1 MDKLSDL
8 NNIDLT
14 LFEELYDQYKSNP
27 DHLDS
32 SWQYFFKGF
41 ELAISDSKNLSVSY
55 GISGSDM
62 VAEFNVINLI
72 NAYRERG
79 HYFTKTNPVRTR
91 RKYSPTLDPENFGL
105 NESHSGQLFS
115 AGNEIGIG
123 KATLTEIIKA
133 LQQTYCQSFGVEYMY
148 IRKPEIKEWLKQKME
163 GCLNTPSF
171 SKEEKIA
178 LLKKT
183 AQAVNFEKFIHTK
196 FPGQKSF
203 SLEGAESLIP
213 ALKAVI
219 LKGTDLNYKE
229 FIIGMPHRGR
239 LNVLSNIMHK
249 SLCEIFTEFEGKPFN
264 EEELLG
270 DVKYHLGYSSD
281 YIAHDGKKVHLT
293 LTPNPSHLEAVSPV
307 VEGLARAKND
317 RYGNDTQNNI
327 VPILIHGDASISG
340 QGVVYEVI
348 QMSELPGYKTGGTI
362 HLVVNNQI
370 GFTTNYLDGRSSIY
384 CTDVAKIIQSPIF
397 HVNADDLEA
406 VVYAVLLAMDYRETF
421 HKDVFID
428 LLGYRKY
435 GHNESDE
442 PRFTQPI
449 LYKIIETHP
458 DPLKIYSQKLLEEGI
473 ITPEVLSSYEKRFF
487 DRLESDLA
495 LAKQMTTSSI
505 APFLED
511 LWKDIQKADAF
522 SFGSNPATAVDAD
535 TILEIGKKLTALP
548 DDKPFFRKITKLQSD
563 RENMLLVSGK
573 LDWAMCELLAYGS
586 LLVQGI
592 PVRLSGQDVKR
603 GTFSHRHAVLTVED
617 SEEEFSPLK
626 SLRPSQAAFSVYN
639 SLLSEYGVLGFE
651 YGYAL
656 ASPHALTIWEAQFG
670 DFFNGAQIIIDQFIV
685 SAEEKW
691 NVFNGLVV
699 YLPHGYEGQGP
710 EHSSAR
716 MERFLSL
723 CADNNIQ
730 VANCSFPANLFHLLR
745 RQMLRNFRKPLFVF
759 TPKSLLRHPECVS
772 SVGDLSEGHFREVM
786 DDVSTDKSTISHLLL
801 CTGKI
806 YYELSEGKKQRNR
819 NDIAIIRIEQLYPF
833 PSVQLQKIMD
843 TYTKAKDF
851 YWVQE
856 EPINM
861 GAAPFIRK
869 QLAHLN
875 PLIIGRH
882 SSGSP
887 ATGSSQTHKLTQQKI
902 IDKAFGE
909 CLCENRDRECDM
921 KCAMELKKDYES

>member
-1 MDKLSDL
+1 MDNLSDL
-8 NNIDLT
+8 NHIDLT
-14 LFEELYDQYKSNP
+14 LIDELYQQYKADP
-27 DHLDS
+27 EGVDP
-32 SWQYFFKGF
+32 SWKYFFKGF
-41 ELAISDSKNLSVSY
+41 ELAHSDPKQEVGPNGL
-55 GISGSDM
+55 SGSVMSD
-62 VAEFNVINLI
+62 EFNVVNLI

-91 RKYSPTLDPENFGL
+91 RNYTPTLDPENFEL
-105 NESHSGQLFS
+105 NASHLEQSFF

-123 KATLTEIIKA
+123 KAKLSDIIST

-148 IRKPEIKEWLKQKME
+148 IRKPEIVNWLKQKME
-163 GCLNTPSF
+163 GCKNTPSF
-171 SKEEKIA
+171 SKEEKIVM
-178 LLKKT
+178 LQKI

-219 LKGTDLNYKE
+219 NKGAELNYKE

-239 LNVLSNIMHK
+239 LNVLANIMHK
-249 SLCEIFTEFEGKPFN
+249 STNEIFAEFEGKPFD
-264 EEELLG
+264 EETLLG

-281 YIAHDGKKVHLT
+281 YTGINGKNIHLT
-293 LTPNPSHLEAVSPV
+293 LCPNPSHLEAVSPV
-307 VEGLARAKND
+307 VEGMVRAKNHLYD
-317 RYGNDTQNNI
+317 NDSLNNI
-327 VPILIHGDASISG
+327 VPILIHGDASIAG
-340 QGVVYEVI
+340 QGIVYEVI
-348 QMSELPGYKTGGTI
+348 QMSELAGYKTGGTI

-370 GFTTNYLDGRSSIY
+370 GFTTNYLDARSSIY
-384 CTDVAKIIQSPIF
+384 CTDIAKIVQSPIF

-406 VVYAVLLAMDYRETF
+406 VVYAILLAMEFREQF

-442 PRFTQPI
+442 PRFTQPL
-449 LYKIIETHP
+449 LYKIIEKHP
-458 DPLKIYSQKLLEEGI
+458 DPLKIYSNKLLNEGI
-473 ITPEVLSSYEKRFF
+473 ITPDDVTAYEKQLFET
-487 DRLESDLA
+487 LEADLA
-495 LAKQMTTSSI
+495 LAKQKTNASI
-505 APFLED
+505 KPFLS
-511 LWKDIQKADAF
+511 DIWQDIKKADHHAIE
-522 SFGSNPATAVDAD
+522 STTKTSVDKD
-535 TILEIGKKLTALP
+535 TLLAIGKKLTTLP
-548 DDKPFFRKITKLQSD
+548 ADKAFFRKVTKLQSD
-563 RENMLLVSGK
+563 RENMLTVTDK
-573 LDWAMCELLAYGS
+573 LDWAMGELLAYGT
-586 LLVQGI
+586 LLHQGI

-617 SEEEFSPLK
+617 SEEEYSPLK
-626 SLRPSQAAFSVYN
+626 NISPDQAPFSIHN

-656 ASPHALTIWEAQFG
+656 ASPNALTIWEAQFG

-699 YLPHGYEGQGP
+699 LLPHGYEGQGP

-716 MERFLSL
+716 MERFLTM

-730 VANCSFPANLFHLLR
+730 IANCTTPANYFHLLR
-745 RQMLRNFRKPLFVF
+745 RQVLRDFRKPLFVF

-772 SVGDLSEGHFREVM
+772 PVSEFTEGTFQEVIN
-786 DDVSTDKSTISHLLL
+786 DNISDKDAVTRLLF

-806 YYELSEGKKQRNR
+806 YYELSEEKKNR
-819 NDIAIIRIEQLYPF
+819 KRTDIALIRVEQLYPF
-833 PSVQLQKIMD
+833 PLKQIQQLIA
-843 TYTKAKDF
+843 TYPNAKEF

-856 EPINM
+856 EPTNM

-869 QLAHLN
+869 KLGYLN
-875 PLIIGRH
+875 PLIIARH
-882 SSGSP
+882 ESGSP
-887 ATGSSQTHKLTQQKI
+887 ATGSSQTHKYSQKKI
-902 IDKAFGE
+902 IEKAFGE
-909 CLCENRDRECDM
+909 CHCENKDRECDM
-921 KCAMELKKDYES
+921 KCSLDLK